1 VTQRDRSTR
10 ATSGNTSPA
19 PSRAG
24 SRSRDSG
31 ERNGKRLGD
40 LAYETI
46 SALLLESHY
55 PPGTRLSE
63 ADLANQL
70 GMSKTPVRE
79 ALRRM
84 ASEGLVTPIPHV
96 GYLIPHLS
104 YRDVRESL
112 EVREAVEAQAAR
124 LACER
129 MNPAE
134 ITSIKEAFAEA
145 EAAMT
150 GDHAAD
156 LERMRAM
163 NQLLHSSLM
172 RAADNMRLEQ
182 ILESVRNQVERAIR
196 ELLHD
201 DFERYKQSFNEHLA
215 VLEALESR
223 DPVAAEAAMRVHV
236 SSVSEHILR
245 RFR

>member
-1 VTQRDRSTR
+1 MTQSRSTR
-10 ATSGNTSPA
+10 STPAKTSP
-19 PSRAG
+19 PAG
-24 SRSRDSG
+24 RRKPGPRDPG

-46 SALLLESHY
+46 SALLLDSHY

-96 GYLIPHLS
+96 GYLIPQLS

-112 EVREAVEAQAAR
+112 EVREAVEAQVAR

-134 ITSIKEAFAEA
+134 IVSIQAAFAEA
-145 EAAMT
+145 EVAMT
-150 GDHAAD
+150 GDRPAD

-163 NQLLHSSLM
+163 NQLLHSSLL
-172 RAADNMRLEQ
+172 RAADNARLEQ
-182 ILESVRNQVERAIR
+182 ILEGVRNQVERAIR

-201 DFERYKQSFNEHLA
+201 DFGRYQQSFAEHRA
-215 VLEALESR
+215 VLAALESR
-223 DPVAAEAAMRVHV
+223 DPAAAEAAMRAHV